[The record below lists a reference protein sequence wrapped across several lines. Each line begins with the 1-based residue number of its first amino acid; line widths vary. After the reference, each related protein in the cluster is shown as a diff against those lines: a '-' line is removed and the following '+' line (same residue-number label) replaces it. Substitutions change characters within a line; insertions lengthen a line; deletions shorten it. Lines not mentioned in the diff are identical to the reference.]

1 MVNLHPLDMRSDS
14 IMRYAITPVYDPAV
28 VAPAA
33 PLLLGFLAVADFVNV
48 SACISVVITHASTAL
63 RNYCVTTV
71 APLHSVTKLH
81 TCGGVTKHEL

>member
-1 MVNLHPLDMRSDS
+1 MVNLHPLDMRSDC

-48 SACISVVITHASTAL
+48 SDKASTVIIV
-63 RNYCVTTV
+63 YCCY
-71 APLHSVTKLH
+71 A
-81 TCGGVTKHEL
+81 CY